1 MVDVGEKE
9 ITVRSATAE
18 GRLMMELATLEAI
31 LEGRGP
37 KGDPLRVAELA
48 GIQAAKLT
56 PYLIP
61 LCHPLPITGSR
72 VEVVPDED
80 LPGIRVTA
88 TVRVVGKTGV
98 EMEALSAVMGALLT
112 TYDMLKAIDRGM
124 QIEGVRLLEKKGG
137 RSGDWDISASE

>member
-1 MVDVGEKE
+1 
-9 ITVRSATAE
+9 
-18 GRLMMELATLEAI
+18 MMELATLEAI

-98 EMEALSAVMGALLT
+98 EMEALSAVMRSEEHTSELQS
-112 TYDMLKAIDRGM
+112 RGHL
-124 QIEGVRLLEKKGG
+124 VC
-137 RSGDWDISASE
+137 

>member
-1 MVDVGEKE
+1 MSRDRLTHLDETGRPQMVDVGEKE

-88 TVRVVGKTGV
+88 TRSEERRVGNECGQ
-98 EMEALSAVMGALLT
+98 
-112 TYDMLKAIDRGM
+112 R
-124 QIEGVRLLEKKGG
+124 
-137 RSGDWDISASE
+137 